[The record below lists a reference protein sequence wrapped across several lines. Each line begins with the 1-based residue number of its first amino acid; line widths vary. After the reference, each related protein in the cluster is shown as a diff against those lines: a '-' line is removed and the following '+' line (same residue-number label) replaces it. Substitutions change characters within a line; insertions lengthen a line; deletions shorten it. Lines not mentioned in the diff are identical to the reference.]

1 MTRLKILWLLRSI
14 AIIGQSSAIIISQ
27 FFLALNL
34 DLLPLIVILTVL
46 IASNGYLWWRLTQKR
61 ELTDETIAA
70 QLVLD
75 MMALASLLYLTGGL
89 NNPFAS
95 LLLLPLT
102 TASLLLPL
110 GHVCGLWL
118 LAIFLYSSLLV
129 DFVPLTLSPQLS
141 IIGTWLNF
149 GIIATLMTG
158 FISFLAHQSKQKQ
171 QLISSYQ
178 DIQHRQ
184 EQILA
189 LGTLAAGTAHELG
202 TPLSTIAVL
211 AHELQEQV
219 PQELS
224 EDMALLVQQVQ
235 QCKQLLTNMVQ
246 RVELAKIQ
254 EFSLLSAQQL
264 VTQVLDKFQLLRPM
278 IRVFAPIDVQFDHVY
293 LATDTTLQQA
303 ILNLLNNAADASAD
317 AVELQL
323 HIHQQKLW
331 IDICDRG
338 LGLPAEVLNHLG
350 QDRISTKHQQGG
362 MGIGLLLAN
371 ATLERLGGEI
381 NFLSREGGG
390 VIARVVLPIHHS
402 I

>member
-34 DLLPLIVILTVL
+34 DLVPLIIILAIL
-46 IASNGYLWWRLTQKR
+46 IASNGYLWWRLKQKR
-61 ELTDETIAA
+61 PLTDETIAA

-89 NNPFAS
+89 HNPFAS

-110 GHVCGLWL
+110 GHVCALWL
-118 LAIFLYSSLLV
+118 LAIFLYSSLLL
-129 DFVPLTLSPQLS
+129 DFVPLTLNPPL
-141 IIGTWLNF
+141 IMIGTWLNF

-211 AHELQEQV
+211 AHDLQEQV
-219 PQELS
+219 PEELS

-254 EFSLLSAQQL
+254 EFSLLSAPQL
-264 VTQVLDKFQLLRPM
+264 VAQVLDKFQLLRPM
-278 IRVFAPIDVQFDHVY
+278 IRVFAPINGQFEQVY
-293 LATDTTLQQA
+293 VATDTTLQQA

-350 QDRISTKHQQGG
+350 QDRISTKNQQGG

-402 I
+402 N